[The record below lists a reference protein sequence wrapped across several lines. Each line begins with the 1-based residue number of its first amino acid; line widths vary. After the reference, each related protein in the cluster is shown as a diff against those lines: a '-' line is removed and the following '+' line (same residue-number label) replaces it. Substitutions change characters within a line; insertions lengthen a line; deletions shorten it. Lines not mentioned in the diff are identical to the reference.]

1 MKELIERLRTHT
13 ENCSECESTPKMGDW
28 SGVCDRC
35 ADMSQAADAL
45 ERYQWRRVSEGLP
58 EPLKVVL
65 CLNESC
71 GVIDRYVDDDH
82 EWFNVPYWWKEK
94 GGVTHWM
101 PLPEPPQD

>member
-45 ERYQWRRVSEGLP
+45 ERYQWRPVSEGELI
-58 EPLKVVL
+58 ERLRHFAKFYTNDHTGEL
-65 CLNESC
+65 LDEAADALERYQWRC
-71 GVIDRYVDDDH
+71 GVSTDMTRTYGK
-82 EWFNVPYWWKEK
+82 P
-94 GGVTHWM
+94 M
-101 PLPEPPQD
+101 A